1 MFHRHVAPRGRIGER
16 PPRFVS
22 ESGHQFSASGVR
34 LPVFG
39 FGAGLTDQEARTPVP
54 FLACGGRQV
63 TSGWAPYRLGCTTA
77 FTTLLFRP
85 IPVRRNLCAWD
96 CKVTPA
102 SCTCQ
107 EGNTIGCIPSND
119 RLDAGSGPCFP
130 HCGKHGS
137 LRFVDE
143 LAKFPFWDPIW
154 RQWLGLPSKETWDLT
169 CASSH
174 QAHVLGRTTAIAKRL
189 RQFPANSSCVNV
201 REESIP
207 ASGC

>member
-1 MFHRHVAPRGRIGER
+1 MARHRFGDETSQTFHLRAPAFYAAASTKGIPLSVGHGDCMFHRHVAPRGRIGER

-102 SCTCQ
+102 SCACQ
-107 EGNTIGCIPSND
+107 EGNTIGCIP
-119 RLDAGSGPCFP
+119 
-130 HCGKHGS
+130 
-137 LRFVDE
+137 
-143 LAKFPFWDPIW
+143 
-154 RQWLGLPSKETWDLT
+154 
-169 CASSH
+169 
-174 QAHVLGRTTAIAKRL
+174 
-189 RQFPANSSCVNV
+189 
-201 REESIP
+201 
-207 ASGC
+207 